1 MVLLLGIIIY
11 IDTFLD
17 GKLYSLRHGTILSAS
32 IASSTNNSN
41 PSVILTAGLLAK
53 KAVEAGLEVPKF
65 IKTSLA
71 PGPGIVTSYLR
82 ESGVM
87 PYLYMLGFEVVGYG
101 CTTCVANASA
111 RNLPQII
118 DAAVQN
124 GITCCGV
131 FAGNRNFEGRIDKN
145 LRANYLT
152 SAPLVIAY
160 ALAGEMKLYLE
171 YLQDLHVSP

>member
-1 MVLLLGIIIY
+1 MY
-11 IDTFLD
+11 T
-17 GKLYSLRHGTILSAS
+17 LRHGTILSAS

-53 KAVEAGLEVPKF
+53 KAVEAGLAVPKF
-65 IKTSLA
+65 VKTSLA

-101 CTTCVANASA
+101 CSTCVANANTRSI
-111 RNLPQII
+111 PSVF
-118 DAAVQN
+118 DAVSQN
-124 GITCCGV
+124 GLICCGV
-131 FAGNRNFEGRIDKN
+131 FAGNRNFEGRLDGK
-145 LRANYLT
+145 LRANYLA

-160 ALAGEMKLYLE
+160 SLAGKIIHISIKVKRRSKYN
-171 YLQDLHVSP
+171 SN